1 MSETNTNRL
10 QWTDK
15 DWATYLGCPIDKIQ
29 EYKNILDKN
38 YLMAIERDK
47 NSGKYFMAV
56 YRYDI
61 APSGFQ
67 RLQLLLS
74 GNKRFDNVVNALQD
88 ANRIISHME
97 LNDFYAKQLNMP
109 KQAIQMM
116 LIREN

>member
-1 MSETNTNRL
+1 MTENETNRL

-15 DWATYLGCPIDKIQ
+15 DWATYLGCPINKIQ

-38 YLMAIERDK
+38 YLMAIECDK

-61 APSGFQ
+61 APSGFK

-74 GNKRFDNVVNALQD
+74 GNKRFDNVVNALHD
-88 ANRIISHME
+88 ANRIISQME
-97 LNDFYAKQLNMP
+97 LNDFYAKQFNMP
-109 KQAIQMM
+109 KKSIQMM
-116 LIREN
+116 LIREK